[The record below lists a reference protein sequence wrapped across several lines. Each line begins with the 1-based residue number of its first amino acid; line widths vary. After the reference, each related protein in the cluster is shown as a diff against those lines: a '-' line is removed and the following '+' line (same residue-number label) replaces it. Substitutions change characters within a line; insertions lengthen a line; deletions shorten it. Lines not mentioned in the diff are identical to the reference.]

1 MSRIAVF
8 FSTGYEEIEALTV
21 VDLCRRAG
29 IETVMVSIDTE
40 RTVTGS
46 HGIPV
51 QMDQTLAEVDFESL
65 DMIVLPG
72 GMPGTIGLEG
82 CAPLM
87 EQVDRFY
94 REGKYV
100 AAICAAPSV
109 FGHRGILQG
118 RRACSYPSFESQL
131 EGASVSQ
138 DPVEID
144 GNVITSRGMGTA
156 FDFGLAIVALL
167 AGQTAADELAVKT
180 VYR

>member
-1 MSRIAVF
+1 M
-8 FSTGYEEIEALTV
+8 
-21 VDLCRRAG
+21 
-29 IETVMVSIDTE
+29 
-40 RTVTGS
+40 
-46 HGIPV
+46 
-51 QMDQTLAEVDFESL
+51 
-65 DMIVLPG
+65 
-72 GMPGTIGLEG
+72 
-82 CAPLM
+82 
-87 EQVDRFY
+87 
-94 REGKYV
+94 

-118 RRACSYPSFESQL
+118 RRACSYPSFESHL